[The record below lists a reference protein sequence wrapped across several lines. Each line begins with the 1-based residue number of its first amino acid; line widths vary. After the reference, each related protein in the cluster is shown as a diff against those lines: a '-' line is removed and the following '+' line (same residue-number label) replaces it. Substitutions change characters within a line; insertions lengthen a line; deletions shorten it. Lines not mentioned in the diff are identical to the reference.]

1 LPTAVHDLRFLH
13 GHATTA
19 LTWLIIAAPEAMPP
33 VTDHD
38 CSKKLKALLRKA
50 GERTRDGLWSAI
62 AHILQLYTPA
72 DDGHHW
78 ASYRENALGRT
89 GSASLFIMT

>member
-1 LPTAVHDLRFLH
+1 VHDLRFLH

-62 AHILQLYTPA
+62 THILQLYTPA
-72 DDGHHW
+72 ECRNLFRNSGYSTW
-78 ASYRENALGRT
+78 SVTALT
-89 GSASLFIMT
+89 LQLHFPIWL